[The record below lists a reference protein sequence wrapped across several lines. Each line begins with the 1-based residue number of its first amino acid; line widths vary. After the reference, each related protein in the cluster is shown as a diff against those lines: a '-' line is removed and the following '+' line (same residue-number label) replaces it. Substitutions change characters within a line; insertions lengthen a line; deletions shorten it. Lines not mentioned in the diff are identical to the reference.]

1 MLTRKVFFSFP
12 AGSVVHAQSREK
24 YSNDA
29 LVDYDDDEGFGDGD
43 EL

>member
-12 AGSVVHAQSREK
+12 TGSVVLALSREK

-29 LVDYDDDEGFGDGD
+29 LVDYDDVDGDGD